1 MAHVLLSPHVGPHP
15 CRVVRYLCGTTPGTE
30 EGEIIFNSLILR
42 VKSGLPGYDKLRPGL
57 RISAYPVVGVS
68 PGIGRGMHTLNRR
81 RDSDTPPGG
90 ATMNHCSHSESTL
103 NDRERLI
110 WRAVESHSNTAYP

>member
-30 EGEIIFNSLILR
+30 EGEIIFNSLILTLI
-42 VKSGLPGYDKLRPGL
+42 GLRPGIPRL
-57 RISAYPVVGVS
+57 FPLTPVVRVS